1 MTILDFLPLF
11 AGIGLF
17 LYGMNLLAKAIENL
31 AGAKLEQ
38 LLEKLTS
45 NKWKGL
51 ALGTGVTAIIQ
62 SSAATTVT
70 VVGFVNAGMMNLHEN
85 RTSFCMHRLRNAPQT
100 GNLSVLPNA
109 KLRLCELSLSC
120 HAGGLLNNQSCAA
133 VSQLPIMLHMLVV
146 DITASVRPIV
156 HNHRRH
162 ADAVAYHRIA
172 NRKCIRYLLFH
183 RSSPYS

>member
-70 VVGFVNAGMMNLHEN
+70 VVGFVNAGMMKL
-85 RTSFCMHRLRNAPQT
+85 AQA
-100 GNLSVLPNA
+100 LPVIFGANIGSTA
-109 KLRLCELSLSC
+109 TAQILRLGDLE
-120 HAGGLLNNQSCAA
+120 
-133 VSQLPIMLHMLVV
+133 
-146 DITASVRPIV
+146 
-156 HNHRRH
+156 
-162 ADAVAYHRIA
+162 
-172 NRKCIRYLLFH
+172 
-183 RSSPYS
+183 

>member
-51 ALGTGVTAIIQ
+51 ALGTSAHAIGTAKALELGEVEGAM
-62 SSAATTVT
+62 SSLSIVVAGLLT
-70 VVGFVNAGMMNLHEN
+70 VVG
-85 RTSFCMHRLRNAPQT
+85 
-100 GNLSVLPNA
+100 
-109 KLRLCELSLSC
+109 
-120 HAGGLLNNQSCAA
+120 
-133 VSQLPIMLHMLVV
+133 
-146 DITASVRPIV
+146 ASVF
-156 HNHRRH
+156 
-162 ADAVAYHRIA
+162 A
-172 NRKCIRYLLFH
+172 NFM
-183 RSSPYS
+183 

>member
-70 VVGFVNAGMMNLHEN
+70 VVGFVNAGMMKLAQAQAEHE
-85 RTSFCMHRLRNAPQT
+85 RLR
-100 GNLSVLPNA
+100 
-109 KLRLCELSLSC
+109 SLSAEY
-120 HAGGLLNNQSCAA
+120 AGAGYEGGS
-133 VSQLPIMLHMLVV
+133 
-146 DITASVRPIV
+146 
-156 HNHRRH
+156 
-162 ADAVAYHRIA
+162 
-172 NRKCIRYLLFH
+172 
-183 RSSPYS
+183 

>member
-51 ALGTGVTAIIQ
+51 ALGT
-62 SSAATTVT
+62 
-70 VVGFVNAGMMNLHEN
+70 
-85 RTSFCMHRLRNAPQT
+85 
-100 GNLSVLPNA
+100 
-109 KLRLCELSLSC
+109 
-120 HAGGLLNNQSCAA
+120 
-133 VSQLPIMLHMLVV
+133 
-146 DITASVRPIV
+146 
-156 HNHRRH
+156 
-162 ADAVAYHRIA
+162 
-172 NRKCIRYLLFH
+172 
-183 RSSPYS
+183 